1 MSIESPYTR
10 CMVVRQI
17 AYHTAVVHTVII
29 ETSHANRAVCQIA
42 LPSSLCTMTAQ
53 EECTSPVRCAD
64 EDW

>member
-1 MSIESPYTR
+1 MNTEWPYTC

-17 AYHTAVVHTVII
+17 AYHTAMVHTVII

-53 EECTSPVRCAD
+53 EEGMSPVRCAD